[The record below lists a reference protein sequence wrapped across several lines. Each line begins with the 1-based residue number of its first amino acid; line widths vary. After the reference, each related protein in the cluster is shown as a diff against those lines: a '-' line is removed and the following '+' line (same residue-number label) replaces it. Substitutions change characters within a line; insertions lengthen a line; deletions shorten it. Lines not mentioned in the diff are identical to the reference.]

1 MKTVAAAVALGGG
14 MVYYARFLM
23 FDDHTMI
30 HLNAWWSSIKKRRDV
45 VHNPTTTKTSF
56 VTPSSGATTAVNFLF
71 FIYNIPV
78 TRTI

>member
-45 VHNPTTTKTSF
+45 VHNPTTRCNNPAACIMF
-56 VTPSSGATTAVNFLF
+56 HTAH
-71 FIYNIPV
+71 I
-78 TRTI
+78 